1 VRVLRRVTDAAMAL
15 QEVLA
20 VLAVVRTVDQAA
32 GPLAAHLTDPRRVRR
47 VRLGHPGESRTVAG
61 CRVTGQG

>member
-1 VRVLRRVTDAAMAL
+1 MAL